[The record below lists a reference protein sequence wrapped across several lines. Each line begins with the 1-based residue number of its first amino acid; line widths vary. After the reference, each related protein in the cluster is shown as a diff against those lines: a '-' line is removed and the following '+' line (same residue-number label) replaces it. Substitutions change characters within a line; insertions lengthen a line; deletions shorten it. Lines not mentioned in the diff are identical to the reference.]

1 MSTWNR
7 RVFVGVLT
15 GASLTAALSG
25 KTQAQTASA
34 AHLAGPDRTR
44 RLIAAAKKEGV
55 LNLYS
60 SATADH
66 MNAITAAFEK
76 TYGIPVKTWRGGS
89 EEILQRAV
97 TEARGG
103 RFDMD
108 VAETAAMQIMEI
120 AHERLLE
127 AIDSPVAAELMP
139 QARIPAQPWLPSRI
153 IVFTGAYNTRLIA
166 RNELPKTYDE
176 LLNPKWKGKLG
187 IEADDNNWLMALC
200 SAMGEARGLKLFGD
214 IVAQNGISVRKGHTL
229 LANLVASGE
238 VPMALSVY
246 YHEVGPLKRRGAPIA
261 ELNIPPVFSFPAG
274 IGLAKR
280 APHPNAGVLFIDFLL
295 TAGQPILAQHDE
307 VPANVKVQRLPAGMK
322 LSFMD
327 SPRYIA
333 ENGKWAK
340 LYKDL
345 LARQRL

>member
-1 MSTWNR
+1 MERWDRRAFVSGLTSTALAAS
-7 RVFVGVLT
+7 VGVE
-15 GASLTAALSG
+15 A
-25 KTQAQTASA
+25 QAQSVAA
-34 AHLAGPDRTR
+34 AHLTGVDRAR
-44 RLIAAAKKEGV
+44 RLIAAAKREGV

-60 SATADH
+60 SAIADH
-66 MNAITAAFEK
+66 MSAMTAAFEK
-76 TYGIPVKTWRGGS
+76 AYGVPVKTWRGGS

-120 AHERLLE
+120 AHEKLLE
-127 AIDSPVAAELMP
+127 PVETPVAAELMA
-139 QARIPAQPWLPSRI
+139 QARIPGQPWLPSRI
-153 IVFTGAYNTRLIA
+153 VVFTGAYNTRLIA
-166 RNELPKTYDE
+166 PADLPKSYDG

-214 IVAQNGISVRKGHTL
+214 IVAQNGMSVRKGHTL

-238 VPMALSVY
+238 VPIGISVY
-246 YHEVGPLKRRGAPIA
+246 YHEVEPLKRSGAPIA
-261 ELNIPPVFSFPAG
+261 ELNIPPVFAFPSG

-295 TAGQPILAQHDE
+295 SAGQPILAQHDE
-307 VPANVKVQRLPAGMK
+307 IPANLTYQHLPAGVK
-322 LSFMD
+322 LTFMD
-327 SPRYIA
+327 IPRYIA
-333 ENGKWAK
+333 ENAKWTK
-340 LYKDL
+340 HYKDL
-345 LARQRL
+345 LARQRR

>member
-1 MSTWNR
+1 MDEWNR
-7 RVFVGVLT
+7 RGFVGAALA
-15 GASLTAALSG
+15 ASLAVKA
-25 KTQAQTASA
+25 QAQSVGP
-34 AHLAGPDRTR
+34 AHLTGPDRMQ
-44 RLIAAAKKEGV
+44 RLIAAGKKEGV

-60 SATADH
+60 SAIADH
-66 MNAITAAFEK
+66 MNAVTAAFEK

-89 EEILQRAV
+89 EEILQRSV
-97 TEARGG
+97 IEARGG

-108 VAETAAMQIMEI
+108 VAETAAMQIMEM

-127 AIDSPVAAELMP
+127 PVDTPVAADLMT
-139 QARIPAQPWLPSRI
+139 QAKIPGEPWLPSRI
-153 IVFTGAYNTRLIA
+153 IVFTGAYNTKLIA
-166 RNELPKTYDE
+166 PAGVPKSYDE

-246 YHEVGPLKRRGAPIA
+246 YHEVGPLKRTGAPIA

-274 IGLAKR
+274 VGLAKR

-307 VPANVKVQRLPAGMK
+307 LPANLKVQHLAAGMK

-327 SPRYIA
+327 TPRYIA
-333 ENGKWAK
+333 ENGKWTK